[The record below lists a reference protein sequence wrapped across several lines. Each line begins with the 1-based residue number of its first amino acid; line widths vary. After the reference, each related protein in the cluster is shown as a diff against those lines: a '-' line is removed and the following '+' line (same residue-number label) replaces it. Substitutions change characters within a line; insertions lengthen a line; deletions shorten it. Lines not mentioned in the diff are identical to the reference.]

1 MRSATHTAPMKPN
14 PSNTHTSGPPCSIN
28 PEGSIN
34 PKIIWPTSKSS
45 PAPRSSAKRRSALAP
60 LPLVSNYPAAML
72 QTASALKK
80 LLLQKSV
87 RTGNFTLAS
96 GKQSDLYIDCRVTAL
111 DPFGALL
118 IGDLGWHAVRSKI
131 HSEHLKIDAI
141 GGMTLGA
148 DPISLAVGMASAT
161 KNPTEALQV
170 FTVRKEPKGHGAGKQ
185 IEGNFKSGD
194 TVIVVD
200 DVITTGGSTLKAID
214 AIEREG
220 GKIAFCL
227 VLVDREEGGRQAIEA
242 RGVHVISL
250 FTRSSL
256 LDE

>member
-1 MRSATHTAPMKPN
+1 MLKHNFSEPVLWEDAFHSEVHRSGWLMFPIGISFKNLNFKIGRCWHGVQGLWML
-14 PSNTHTSGPPCSIN
+14 HITS
-28 PEGSIN
+28 
-34 PKIIWPTSKSS
+34 
-45 PAPRSSAKRRSALAP
+45 
-60 LPLVSNYPAAML
+60 ML
-72 QTASALKK
+72 KQ

-87 RTGNFTLAS
+87 RTGSFTLAS
-96 GKQSDLYIDCRVTAL
+96 GKESDLYIDCRMTAL
-111 DPFGALL
+111 DPVGANL
-118 IGDLGWHAVRSKI
+118 IGQLGWHAVRSKI
-131 HSEHLKIDAI
+131 HSEHFKIAAI

-148 DPISLAVGMASAT
+148 DPISLAVGMTSAT
-161 KNPTEALQV
+161 QHPAEMLQV

-194 TVIVVD
+194 TVVVVD

-220 GKIAFCL
+220 GKVAFAL

-242 RGVHVISL
+242 RGIPVLAL
-250 FTRSSL
+250 FTRGSL

>member
-1 MRSATHTAPMKPN
+1 MLTI
-14 PSNTHTSGPPCSIN
+14 SNHAS
-28 PEGSIN
+28 
-34 PKIIWPTSKSS
+34 
-45 PAPRSSAKRRSALAP
+45 
-60 LPLVSNYPAAML
+60 ML
-72 QTASALKK
+72 QTTSALKI
-80 LLLQKSV
+80 LLHQKSI
-87 RTGNFTLAS
+87 RTGSFTLAS

-131 HSEHLKIDAI
+131 HSENLQIDAI

-148 DPISLAVGMASAT
+148 DPISLAVGMASAS

-170 FTVRKEPKGHGAGKQ
+170 FTVRKEPKDHGTGKQ

-214 AIEREG
+214 AIERAG
-220 GKIAFCL
+220 GKIAFAL

-250 FTRSSL
+250 FTRTSL
-256 LDE
+256 LAE